1 MTVDITY
8 EWHIRAEK
16 PFLKLFSPILK
27 PIFAANH
34 RWANVTGRREPDHR
48 ARATA
53 WRTARRTAESDV
65 SVTAAHDVRRKPPSN
80 EKLVATHSDLTRKGN
95 VLSRRLRGSA

>member
-34 RWANVTGRREPDHR
+34 RWANVPRRRKPEDR
-48 ARATA
+48 ARAKTRRA
-53 WRTARRTAESDV
+53 ARRTAEG
-65 SVTAAHDVRRKPPSN
+65 DVR
-80 EKLVATHSDLTRKGN
+80 
-95 VLSRRLRGSA
+95 